1 MEWLIQ
7 NAIAAALVPP
17 GVLVLTL
24 LAGLMLLR
32 RRRWAGRIVIGLA
45 LAALYALSTQYAAD
59 RLLQA
64 LEPVPADPRAEA
76 SGQAIIVLGAGTYF
90 HAPEYG
96 ATTVNGNALV
106 RLRYA
111 AHLQRQ
117 TGKPVLVTGGSPE
130 GGPAGDAVYMKAV
143 LESDFGVPVRWTEA
157 LSRNTLENARFSRA
171 LLGERIRRV
180 YLVTHAWHMPR
191 ARLAFENA
199 GFDVI
204 PAPTDY
210 ATRFRLTLLDF
221 LPNARALRDSSLFFR
236 EALGIAWYRI
246 KFALAR

>member
-1 MEWLIQ
+1 MITRRHTASQQFFESGAGRWDKIREELFGRTSHLH
-7 NAIAAALVPP
+7 A
-17 GVLVLTL
+17 

-130 GGPAGDAVYMKAV
+130 GGPAG
-143 LESDFGVPVRWTEA
+143 EG
-157 LSRNTLENARFSRA
+157 RN
-171 LLGERIRRV
+171 
-180 YLVTHAWHMPR
+180 
-191 ARLAFENA
+191 
-199 GFDVI
+199 
-204 PAPTDY
+204 
-210 ATRFRLTLLDF
+210 
-221 LPNARALRDSSLFFR
+221 
-236 EALGIAWYRI
+236 
-246 KFALAR
+246 